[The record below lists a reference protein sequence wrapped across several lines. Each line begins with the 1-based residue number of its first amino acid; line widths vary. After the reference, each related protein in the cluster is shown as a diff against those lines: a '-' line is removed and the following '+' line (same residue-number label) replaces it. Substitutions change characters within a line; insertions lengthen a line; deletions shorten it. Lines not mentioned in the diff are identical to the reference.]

1 MPAEVLVIEDD
12 QDIRELVTHHLERAG
27 FRVRVAATAAEG
39 WERFRERAP
48 DVVVLDLLLP
58 DGHGFDLC
66 RRFREEDKG
75 VGIVMLTA
83 LSEEADQVAGLELGA
98 DDYVVKPFRPREL
111 VARVRAV
118 LRRASAA
125 PAGGVVRAGRLSI
138 DPVRMVAT
146 VDGRAIPLT
155 AMEFKLLYT
164 LAERPGAV
172 WTRRQLLDRVW
183 GDDFV
188 GDERTVDV
196 HIRHIRAKLEPF
208 GAAGLV
214 DTVRGVGYRLR
225 DDAS

>member
-1 MPAEVLVIEDD
+1 MHAEVLVIEDD
-12 QDIRELVTHHLERAG
+12 ADIRELVTHHLERSG
-27 FRVRVAATAAEG
+27 FRVRSAATAAEG
-39 WERFRERAP
+39 WARFTERMP
-48 DVVVLDLLLP
+48 DIVVLDLLLP

-66 RRFREEDKG
+66 RRFRETDRG

-83 LSEEADQVAGLELGA
+83 LSEETDQVAGLELGA

-118 LRRASAA
+118 LRRTAV
-125 PAGGVVRAGRLSI
+125 AGGGGAARVGRLAI

-146 VDGRAIPLT
+146 VDGQPIPLT

-183 GDDFV
+183 GEEFV

-208 GAAGLV
+208 DAAGML
-214 DTVRGVGYRLR
+214 DTVRGVGYRLKG
-225 DDAS
+225 DAP